1 MPKIGFG
8 EVGTGRKLKY
18 GFCETPCS
26 AAFCETPCI
35 LVQFRMA
42 TAGEGGRGEGALTAS
57 IHPSIPCGGG
67 GSGGEITQQQRYCPV
82 DIMQRSE

>member
-18 GFCETPCS
+18 AFCEMPCS
-26 AAFCETPCI
+26 TAFCETPCI

-57 IHPSIPCGGG
+57 IHPSIPRGGG
-67 GSGGEITQQQRYCPV
+67 GGGEITQRQR
-82 DIMQRSE
+82 